1 MHRLRSSLRRAG
13 LHARHSA
20 KASRNVGKLLG
31 DAAKCRA
38 RFACIVG
45 AEAPDGQ
52 VALKDMATGEQRTVA
67 AAELASLVA
76 R

>member
-1 MHRLRSSLRRAG
+1 LRRAG
-13 LHARHSA
+13 RHARHSA

-45 AEAPDGQ
+45 AESAQGQ
-52 VALKDMATGEQRTVA
+52 VALKDMTTGEQRMVA
-67 AAELASLVA
+67 AAELASLIG
-76 R
+76 